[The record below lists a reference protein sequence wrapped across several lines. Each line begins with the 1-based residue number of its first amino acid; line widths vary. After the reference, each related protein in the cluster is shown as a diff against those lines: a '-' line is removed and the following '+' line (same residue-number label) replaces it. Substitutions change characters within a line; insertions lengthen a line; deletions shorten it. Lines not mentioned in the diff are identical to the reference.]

1 MNKSKRSL
9 IMTIAAVAV
18 LSMGIGAAGTATI
31 IKAELNKTVAIS
43 VNGKAF
49 QPTGSSGTK
58 LYPLTY
64 NGVNYVPVNDFAKAL
79 GASVTTKGTA
89 VTVTGAKTAQT
100 GTTPGT
106 IKGKVATVEYDKNKQ
121 STWIKFSNIKFST
134 KTSGSMTYYLVAM
147 DVTNRTSST
156 VEVSTAGDVGLM
168 DKDDRS
174 LSTVIG
180 ISESTKCTLKPG
192 ETATIYKGFSATSL
206 DSLAYIRY
214 YPLSAPRGDSAK
226 VYTVD

>member
-1 MNKSKRSL
+1 MNKSRKSL
-9 IMTIAAVAV
+9 IMIIAAVAV

-49 QPTGSSGTK
+49 QPTNSAGTR

-64 NGVNYVPVNDFAKAL
+64 NGVNYVPVNDFAKVL
-79 GASVTTKGTA
+79 GASVTSKGTA
-89 VTVTGAKTAQT
+89 VTVTSAKTAPAGST
-100 GTTPGT
+100 STTLN
-106 IKGKVATVEYDKNKQ
+106 GKVATVEYDKSKQ

-134 KTSGSMTYYLVAM
+134 KTSSSMTYYLVAM

-156 VEVSTAGDVGLM
+156 IEVSTAGDVGLM
-168 DKDDRS
+168 DKNDKS
-174 LSTVIG
+174 LTTVIG
-180 ISESTKCTLKPG
+180 ISESTRCTLKPG

-226 VYTVD
+226 VYIVN